1 MILKNCVY
9 FTDQYNNCVV
19 TDFDWQK
26 QDLAERGNKWVSC
39 GMIAW
44 GLKLDLPG
52 IDDTQPFG
60 GILTHPAF
68 KKCPVERNADLG
80 RIQYDWKLIKESSSS
95 LPHLLGQKHLALNLP
110 FPRVPPAFCGF
121 HFLSF
126 FMSIPLKPLGKM
138 ANFLLNP
145 IPYLLFLLSLCA

>member
-44 GLKLDLPG
+44 GLKLDLPV

-80 RIQYDWKLIKESSSS
+80 RI
-95 LPHLLGQKHLALNLP
+95 
-110 FPRVPPAFCGF
+110 
-121 HFLSF
+121 
-126 FMSIPLKPLGKM
+126 
-138 ANFLLNP
+138 
-145 IPYLLFLLSLCA
+145 